1 MSQIRKIL
9 STQNVVKAQG
19 GASSVTSTPAASRY
33 KYNLDGQ
40 DVYFTDED
48 LQEINNKI
56 YNLPLEQRRFLGN
69 AVSAIKRGNSRGNR
83 NSNTVSSEQIDST
96 NLTSRDNARLR
107 EQKPSYSE
115 AIFHTNSYDAKEAIG
130 AYLQI
135 LHNQAYKTKTPTAKT
150 KFDKSNISL
159 DFNKDDAGNLSL
171 SGTAGENFA
180 ARKRI
185 TDILDYLKNGKTSDY
200 DMSDWDLGWMESWMA
215 GLDGENKDE
224 AARAYV
230 NDLWNRMGTPGYTWG
245 GNDEDFLRN
254 FGITYGTSS
263 GSGSADDYADDSSD
277 DSDSVSSHYNEDG
290 SIRTGTSNSNGTWE
304 TWVGD
309 GTHGEKG
316 ALYTSFN
323 PGDDRPYLINRE
335 RLPLFGLDDSYLDS
349 IIYKNRIYKPSEIGN
364 NAVLSQI
371 MNEVAAIN
379 NSATSSAEAYSGL
392 GSVINFTDY
401 PDSNYLDYNST
412 NHFVRNKSLRDYLES
427 NNITNAAI
435 FNATNAYN
443 TNGATVYGIYNY
455 SQNGT
460 GNYGFRTPRY
470 IIIDNG
476 QLRLTQDGQNNW
488 SEVPFEFLNRR
499 MSTVDDIYNRYQY
512 NGKSYGRFN
521 VKDAVT
527 GEEFSIAED
536 ADGNLY
542 QLDEKGVPTR
552 LDTILKNKI
561 LRGDA
566 IVKSDIDESKARA
579 KKEAK
584 AALKNSPY
592 RDVMPPMKKTGGVI
606 LKPLPV
612 KLQTGSRLLTEKS
625 EVQDPGKITDPM
637 SHASGVFTYGLK
649 NMSNADK
656 RDISAAMLDLLSA
669 IAGFSPDPIST
680 GLSVVGGLTATG
692 LMARSD
698 WERNNFSVGRTIT
711 SAGLD
716 LLGAVPFAGSA
727 FKIGKIVKVLEK
739 SPKLVAGISHLLTA
753 AGVGYA
759 VPVLHKLVTQ
769 GYKSLTTD
777 DLYAL
782 SSGLQASMGMG
793 IRARR
798 KAGDAR
804 LANAFANTDALKRGD
819 NAANALTKHRG
830 NVSYLQ
836 EQNIKLS
843 KAEVDEIKSS
853 ENAAEALKERLKKN
867 HNVDAERF
875 GATDDADLLKKFGFK
890 VENGTISIE
899 QNATHTA
906 VAKFDKTKGEFT
918 LKKGQTE
925 EVLAGGE
932 DAGKR
937 LRTILEWEHVDPA
950 KINKNDKQLLEQFGF
965 SVKMS
970 KGETPK
976 IISVKSALNKKAE
989 AAVSDAFSKLKP
1001 EDNKFTKRGYLT
1013 DVWRGAW
1020 KRRDFIDAGMK
1031 NAAAREEVSN
1041 FIAGLGENEGKL
1053 IKRAYGRAQYR
1064 IGEDPKSIGKVGK
1077 GEWYSW
1083 TKDEDARL
1091 RRSAA
1096 EEAPS
1101 TQPQTTPQTNTPS
1114 TTTTATTATT
1124 ATGTPQ
1130 TNTPPAAPQVSTPE
1144 GVTTTTASASTPA
1157 SVSRYKK
1164 ATMTERANNLMMLQ
1178 RSKDPLKKL
1187 ARLEGSNYDKLF
1199 PSREKFDQVFN
1210 KMFAKNG
1217 SLAGKSKQYG
1227 DKLISLLSELE
1238 KAGRLYKR
1246 GGILKA
1252 QSGIKNPENIING
1265 TVSTIS
1271 TPSPGVQH
1279 GAAYNTLKQRPVIGD
1294 NIGGNTQNLPSH
1306 LNKILPFLS
1315 ASRLAMNIGF
1325 ARKQRDI
1332 EKEAA
1337 EAARYHT
1344 QAVYNSGVREDSP
1357 TGERMLSTLQNELT
1371 HRSRPATNDV
1381 IQNTALEQERH
1392 AGIRNNIASTLTQI
1406 GQEIGQ
1412 KALMNVQNQN
1422 QNNSFA
1428 VQNANANL
1436 GRDKAVDSA
1445 KLQSDAAYNQRVA
1458 QSFDNYMLEL
1468 QSNVKQDISKYN
1480 VANEQIFKQAQQKQL
1495 DEKLDSMFPGARDVY
1510 ERLPYNDR
1518 IKYRDFEDY
1527 LEKTQ
1532 STWAANKANL
1542 DAFKQQQNNNYLQWI
1557 LSNTLNYGF
1566 YGGLNGKTSPV
1577 GVNKKGG
1584 RITGKTR
1591 YTLEPDERIWIEN
1604 NKAAHKA
1611 IAKLNDNAIK
1621 LILRAL
1627 K

>member
-9 STQNVVKAQG
+9 STQNVVKAQS

-48 LQEINNKI
+48 LQEINNQI

-135 LHNQAYKTKTPTAKT
+135 LHNQAYKTKTPTTKT

-224 AARAYV
+224 AARTYV

-263 GSGSADDYADDSSD
+263 GSGSADDSADDSSD

-499 MSTVDDIYNRYQY
+499 MGTVDDIYNRYQY

-521 VKDAVT
+521 IKDAVT

-542 QLDEKGVPTR
+542 HINIKGEPLLLDN
-552 LDTILKNKI
+552 ILRDKI
-561 LRGDA
+561 LRGDS
-566 IVKSDIDESKARA
+566 IVANDIDESKKRV
-579 KKEAK
+579 KKQ
-584 AALKNSPY
+584 
-592 RDVMPPMKKTGGVI
+592 KKKPASATVTSRKIGGVI

-612 KLQTGSRLLTEKS
+612 KLQTGSRLLTQKS
-625 EVQDPGKITDPM
+625 EAKDPGPINDPM
-637 SHASGVFTYGLK
+637 SRAHSVFGYGNSAWGSIK
-649 NMSNADK
+649 NMSDAD
-656 RDISAAMLDLLSA
+656 RMDISAALLDLVGAVAS
-669 IAGFSPDPIST
+669 FSPDLYTAIGGAGAGLIS
-680 GLSVVGGLTATG
+680 TG
-692 LMARSD
+692 LMARAD
-698 WERNNFSVGRTIT
+698 WKRRGEFSVGRTALN
-711 SAGLD
+711 AGLD
-716 LLGAVPFAGSA
+716 VLGALPVAGAA
-727 FKIGKIVKVLEK
+727 FKLSKIAKLFEK
-739 SPKLVAGISHLLTA
+739 SPKLLTGLSNLFTA

-804 LANAFANTDALKRGD
+804 LANAFANTDALTRGD

-843 KAEVDEIKSS
+843 KAEVDEIKGS

-890 VENGTISIE
+890 VENGTISVE

-1031 NAAAREEVSN
+1031 NAAAREEVSD

-1064 IGEDPKSIGKVGK
+1064 IGENPESIGKVGK

-1101 TQPQTTPQTNTPS
+1101 TQQQSTPQTNTPS
-1114 TTTTATTATT
+1114 TTTTATTAT
-1124 ATGTPQ
+1124 GTPQ
-1130 TNTPPAAPQVSTPE
+1130 TNTPPAVPQVSTPE

-1246 GGILKA
+1246 GGVLKA
-1252 QSGIKNPENIING
+1252 LDGIKNPENIING

-1294 NIGGNTQNLPSH
+1294 DFGGYTKNLPSH

-1371 HRSRPATNDV
+1371 HRSRPSTNDV

-1532 STWAANKANL
+1532 STWSAEKANL

>member
-9 STQNVVKAQG
+9 STQNVVKAQS

-48 LQEINNKI
+48 LQEINNQI

-107 EQKPSYSE
+107 AQKPSYSE

-224 AARAYV
+224 AARTYV

-263 GSGSADDYADDSSD
+263 GSGSADSEEEDTPQADSPYDE
-277 DSDSVSSHYNEDG
+277 NG
-290 SIRTGTSNSNGTWE
+290 SIRKNLKNSDGSWRTW
-304 TWVGD
+304 TGD
-309 GTHGEKG
+309 GKLGERG
-316 ALYTSFN
+316 ALYTSFT
-323 PGDDRPYLINRE
+323 PDDDRPYLINQD
-335 RLPLFGLDDSYLDS
+335 RLALFGLDPSYLNS
-349 IIYKNRIYKPSEIGN
+349 IVYQNRIYKPSEIAN
-364 NAVLSQI
+364 NVELAQK
-371 MNEVAAIN
+371 MNDVAARN
-379 NSATSSAEAYSGL
+379 NSATSSAQAYSEL
-392 GSVINFTDY
+392 NEVINFTDY
-401 PDSNYLDYNST
+401 PESNYLDYNST
-412 NHFVRNKSLRDYLES
+412 DHYIRNKALRDYLES
-427 NNITNAAI
+427 NGITNAAL

-443 TNGATVYGIYNY
+443 TNGATVYGIYDY
-455 SQNGT
+455 SHNGT
-460 GNYGFRTPRY
+460 SDYGFRTPRY

-488 SEVPFEFLNRR
+488 ETLPFEFLNRR
-499 MSTVDDIYNRYQY
+499 MDKVTDVYLRHQHD
-512 NGKSYGRFN
+512 GKSYGRFT

-527 GEEFSIAED
+527 NEEFHIAED
-536 ADGNLY
+536 YDGNLY

-637 SHASGVFTYGLK
+637 SHASGVFTYGWK
-649 NMSNADK
+649 NMSDAD
-656 RDISAAMLDLLSA
+656 RMDIGAALLDLVAAVAS
-669 IAGFSPDPIST
+669 FSPDLYTAIGGAGAGLIS
-680 GLSVVGGLTATG
+680 TG
-692 LMARSD
+692 LMARAD
-698 WERNNFSVGRTIT
+698 WKRRGEFSVGRTALN
-711 SAGLD
+711 AGLD
-716 LLGAVPFAGSA
+716 ILGALPVAGAA
-727 FKIGKIVKVLEK
+727 FKLSKIAKLFEK
-739 SPKLVAGISHLLTA
+739 SPKLLTGLSNLFTA

-782 SSGLQASMGMG
+782 SSGLQATMG
-793 IRARR
+793 IGVRARH

-853 ENAAEALKERLKKN
+853 ENAAAALKERLKKN

-875 GATDDADLLKKFGFK
+875 GATDDTDLLKKFGFK
-890 VENGTISIE
+890 VENGTISVE

-918 LKKGQTE
+918 LNKNQTE
-925 EVLAGGE
+925 EILAGGE

-937 LRTILEWEHVDPA
+937 LRTILEREHVDPA

-1013 DVWRGAW
+1013 DVWRGAR

-1031 NAAAREEVSN
+1031 NAAAREEVSD

-1064 IGEDPKSIGKVGK
+1064 IGENPKSIGKVGK

-1091 RRSAA
+1091 RRSAT
-1096 EEAPS
+1096 EEAPD
-1101 TQPQTTPQTNTPS
+1101 TQPQSTPQTNTPS
-1114 TTTTATTATT
+1114 TATTATT

-1144 GVTTTTASASTPA
+1144 GVTTTTASTSTPA

-1246 GGILKA
+1246 GGVLKA
-1252 QSGIKNPENIING
+1252 LSGIKNPENIING

-1371 HRSRPATNDV
+1371 HRSRPSTNDV

-1480 VANEQIFKQAQQKQL
+1480 VANEQIFKQAQQKEL
-1495 DEKLDSMFPGARDVY
+1495 DKKLDSMFPGARKAY
-1510 ERLPYNDR
+1510 EGLDYTNR

-1532 STWAANKANL
+1532 NTWSANKADL
-1542 DAFKQQQNNNYLQWI
+1542 DAFKQQQSNDYLQWI